1 MAQGSPNLLSTGQAA
16 RLCSVT
22 PDTVLKWIKRGRL
35 EAVRTAGGHYRID
48 VSELD
53 PFMASPSRNEAQLPA
68 IRAAAEPVE
77 TSRNTKCWEYLS
89 TEGKVRDD
97 CRQCVVY
104 RVRATRCF
112 LVAGLEQDVGHAR
125 KFCHGSCE
133 ECAYFRQVQGLGTNV
148 LCISSDP
155 ELRKRLDCAD
165 DTRVAVQF
173 AKNAYEASAL
183 IQDFRPAF
191 VVIDVERVQS
201 WDTDLLDSLAE
212 DPRLPGLRII
222 LIVSPGMSSWRRHQL
237 EGGPVV
243 SVLEKPLAC
252 TEILRVITGT
262 LEESRLLEETTSPL

>member
-1 MAQGSPNLLSTGQAA
+1 MAHGKPNLLSTGQAA

-35 EAVRTAGGHYRID
+35 NASRTAGGHYRID
-48 VSELD
+48 LRDLD
-53 PFMASPSRNEAQLPA
+53 PFVVTPHEEPPRELPA
-68 IRAAAEPVE
+68 IRDAEDAAEVPKE
-77 TSRNTKCWEYLS
+77 ARCWEYLS
-89 TEGKVRDD
+89 TEGKVRED

-112 LVAGLEQDVGHAR
+112 LIAGLEQDVGHAR
-125 KFCHGSCE
+125 QFCHGSCE
-133 ECAYFRQVQGLGTNV
+133 ECVYFRRVQGLGTNV
-148 LCISSDP
+148 LCISSDGD
-155 ELRKRLDCAD
+155 LRRRLDCTD
-165 DTRVAVQF
+165 DTRVTVQF
-173 AKNAYEASAL
+173 AKNAYEASAI

-222 LIVSPGMSSWRRHQL
+222 LIVSPGMSSWRRQQL

-252 TEILRVITGT
+252 TEILRVITGS
-262 LEESRLLEETTSPL
+262 LEESRLLEGRAS